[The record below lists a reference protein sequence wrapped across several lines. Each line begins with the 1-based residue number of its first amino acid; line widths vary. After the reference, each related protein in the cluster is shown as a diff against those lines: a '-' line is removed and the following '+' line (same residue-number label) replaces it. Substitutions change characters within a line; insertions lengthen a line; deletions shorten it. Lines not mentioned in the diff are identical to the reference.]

1 MLDLIRRALLRQK
14 SGPGPFGSFLFLY
27 GSGRGSTKHAKALPK
42 QLFDDDKLLT
52 EVDMSDY
59 RDSDSI
65 SRLFGAFPSGE
76 ECGVGGL
83 LTEVVKKRIF
93 GVILLDNVDRSH
105 PAVTN
110 LLIKILGHGRLLDG
124 LGNIVYFTNTLIVM
138 TSNVV
143 DYMFYQWG
151 SRCWSQDAPMTDKFY
166 HDSPYPE
173 NRCAYLSLLTE
184 AKKYFKPELFEKLD
198 EVIVFE
204 ALSYKQNRAVGR
216 LQLRDIASSIS
227 GRRLILYPSGA
238 ALCEIVVR
246 ESAWPYNKV
255 WDLWAAV
262 ILNFEVFKCSNGS
275 CLIVQAKHRQVD
287 PNLEDGGKAMKVW
300 LEENVVPV
308 LFDILVNNEID
319 DMLVVYIDAL
329 TGTKELSY
337 RSEKRDFTCVA
348 DTVQKLLN
356 AVDDLISNAV
366 DALFVLNECILETS
380 NCSNEETEPLEK
392 ERPSKRPMNQVQG
405 LCMLL
410 ANRVVRQNQ
419 AIDVVAEA
427 LLTSILPDDLSHRPT
442 MSLLFL
448 GLTSVGQA
456 DLVRSL
462 AENFVCDDGTNLFI
476 DVDLSKYIDVDSLFL
491 LLYGPLE
498 LSTSHGQHGF
508 PLLELVQMRP
518 HNIFVFS
525 QVEQAHIS
533 VFSAFF
539 SFLDQGT
546 MCDLEGRTVDFRHTV
561 VIFASD
567 MGNSKILAQLVGH
580 DPYDSSIE
588 VMQQVNNL
596 RKKALGLISLNQID
610 EIVCFNP
617 LPRERLRKVAR
628 LSMRAG
634 RHLTDGPPLALS
646 TSILHLFS
654 TASDPVY
661 SFGQLLNFYA
671 VAFENVIIPCHSWE
685 LSQLNSSFKRN
696 LEYSIEF
703 VLPHVLNFLVQVFKR
718 VPCALEYTVYFSP
731 RASSTV
737 EATLTEVVGIRV
749 AINRWVTN

>member
-1 MLDLIRRALLRQK
+1 MLDLISRALLRQK
-14 SGPGPFGSFLFLY
+14 SGPGPSGSFLFLN
-27 GSGRGSTKHAKALPK
+27 GSGRGRTEHAKALAK
-42 QLFDDDKLLT
+42 QLFDYDKLLT

-65 SRLFGAFPSGE
+65 SRLFGAFPSGKD
-76 ECGVGGL
+76 CVVGGL

-105 PAVTN
+105 PAVTDI
-110 LLIKILGHGRLLDG
+110 LIKILSHGRVLDG

-143 DYMFYQWG
+143 DYMFDQWG
-151 SRCWSQDAPMTDKFY
+151 CRCWSQDAPMTDKFY
-166 HDSPYPE
+166 RDSPYPE
-173 NRCAYLSLLTE
+173 HRCAYLSLLTE

-204 ALSYKQNRAVGR
+204 ALSYEQNRAVGR

-227 GRRLILYPSGA
+227 GRRLLLYPSEA
-238 ALCEIVVR
+238 ALREIVVR
-246 ESAWPYNKV
+246 ELAWPYNNV
-255 WDLWAAV
+255 LSAV
-262 ILNFEVFKCSNGS
+262 RHLIDCYGLPLICVG
-275 CLIVQAKHRQVD
+275 LIVLAKHRQVD

-348 DTVQKLLN
+348 DTLQKLLH
-356 AVDDLISNAV
+356 AVDDLISNA
-366 DALFVLNECILETS
+366 ETS

-410 ANRVVRQNQ
+410 ANRVVGQNQ

-427 LLTSILPDDLSHRPT
+427 LLKSILPDDLSHRPT

-448 GLTSVGQA
+448 GLTSVVQA
-456 DLVRSL
+456 DLGRSL
-462 AENFVCDDGTNLFI
+462 AENFVCDDGTDVFI
-476 DVDLSKYIDVDSLFL
+476 DVDLSKYIDSLFL

-533 VFSAFF
+533 VFSALL
-539 SFLDQGT
+539 SVLDQGT
-546 MCDLEGRTVDFRHTV
+546 MCDLEGHTVDFRHTV
-561 VIFASD
+561 VIFALD

-617 LPRERLRKVAR
+617 FARELLRKVAS

-654 TASDPVY
+654 TASDPV
-661 SFGQLLNFYA
+661 F
-671 VAFENVIIPCHSWE
+671 
-685 LSQLNSSFKRN
+685 R
-696 LEYSIEF
+696 
-703 VLPHVLNFLVQVFKR
+703 R
-718 VPCALEYTVYFSP
+718 VPCALEYTVSFLVKGLINC
-731 RASSTV
+731 ASN
-737 EATLTEVVGIRV
+737 AH
-749 AINRWVTN
+749 